1 MISPMRSEPA
11 LPLVDS
17 TPAENIRPPTSDSA
31 TSKTA
36 VDDAL
41 SVHSTSSKSWGG
53 FASLRRRGTGDR
65 TSVDGKSE
73 GGRRRR
79 PSEVLSEA
87 GEEDYRS
94 GLGIEVETE
103 LQRQG
108 KEGGTWGIGD
118 EARMN
123 LE

>member
-1 MISPMRSEPA
+1 MRSEPA

-36 VDDAL
+36 VDDSL
-41 SVHSTSSKSWGG
+41 SVHSTSSKSGWGG

-65 TSVDGKSE
+65 SSVDGKSE
-73 GGRRRR
+73 GRRRR
-79 PSEVLSEA
+79 ASEVLSEA

-118 EARMN
+118 EARMS

>member
-1 MISPMRSEPA
+1 M
-11 LPLVDS
+11 
-17 TPAENIRPPTSDSA
+17 
-31 TSKTA
+31 
-36 VDDAL
+36 
-41 SVHSTSSKSWGG
+41 
-53 FASLRRRGTGDR
+53 
-65 TSVDGKSE
+65 
-73 GGRRRR
+73 
-79 PSEVLSEA
+79 LSEA